1 MANVVIV
8 GTQWGDEGK
17 GKIVDLIADRFDIV
31 VRYQGGHNAG
41 HTVVVGGEK
50 RVLHLIPS
58 GILHPAKVCV
68 IGNGVV
74 VDPLALETE
83 IRSLKAYQLED
94 RLWVSDRAHLILPYH
109 NAVEAAEEARLG
121 ERAIGTTSRG
131 IGPCYEDKMARRGLR
146 MGDLLDLKRLRV
158 RLEKNVAYK
167 NRVLEG
173 AYRAPR
179 LDADA
184 IYDSMSAAAQAL
196 TPFITDTSHFLN
208 QALAKG
214 KRLLLEG
221 AQGTLLDV
229 DHGTYPFVTSS
240 NASAGGACGGAGIGP
255 SRIDG
260 VIGISKAYT
269 TRVGAGPF
277 PTELTNETGTHLR
290 DRGVEYGATTGR
302 PRRCGWFDGVAGRY
316 AAGVNGVTTMV
327 ITKLDCLDQL
337 ETIKIC
343 TGYRYRGRELDS
355 FPADLEILKQ
365 VEPIYESHLGWQ
377 QDTSSV
383 RRYDQLP
390 RRAQAYLVRLAEVV
404 DSKIAIISVGPGRQ
418 STIVL
423 EEEAC
428 LARLLAAT

>member
-8 GTQWGDEGK
+8 GNQWGDEGK
-17 GKIVDLIADRFDIV
+17 GKIVDLIAERFDIV

-41 HTVVVGGEK
+41 HTVVVDGEK

-58 GILHPAKVCV
+58 GILHSGKVCV

-74 VDPLALETE
+74 VDPLALENE
-83 IRSLKAYQLED
+83 IRSLEAYQLED
-94 RLWVSDRAHLILPYH
+94 RLRVSDRAHLILPYH
-109 NAVEAAEEARLG
+109 NAVEAAEETRLG

-146 MGDLLDLKRLRV
+146 MRDLLDLKRLHV

-167 NRVLEG
+167 NQVLEG
-173 AYRAPR
+173 AYGGAP

-184 IYDSMSAAAQAL
+184 VYDSLCAAARSIA
-196 TPFITDTSHFLN
+196 PFITDTSHFLN

-240 NASAGGACGGAGIGP
+240 TASAGGACGGAGIGP
-255 SRIDG
+255 TRIDG

-269 TRVGAGPF
+269 TRVGGGPF
-277 PTELTNETGTHLR
+277 PTELTGEIGAHLR
-290 DRGVEYGATTGR
+290 DRGAEYGATTGR

-316 AAGVNGVTTMV
+316 AVGVNGVTTMA

-337 ETIKIC
+337 ETIRIC
-343 TGYRYRGRELDS
+343 TGYRWRGRELDS
-355 FPADLEILKQ
+355 FPADLEILEQ
-365 VEPIYESHLGWQ
+365 VEPIYESHRGWQ
-377 QDTSSV
+377 QDTSAV

-390 RRAQAYLVRLAEVV
+390 ARAQAYLSRLAEILG
-404 DSKIAIISVGPGRQ
+404 SEIAIISVGPGRQ
-418 STIVL
+418 ETIVL
-423 EEEAC
+423 EEETC
-428 LARLLAAT
+428 LGRLLA